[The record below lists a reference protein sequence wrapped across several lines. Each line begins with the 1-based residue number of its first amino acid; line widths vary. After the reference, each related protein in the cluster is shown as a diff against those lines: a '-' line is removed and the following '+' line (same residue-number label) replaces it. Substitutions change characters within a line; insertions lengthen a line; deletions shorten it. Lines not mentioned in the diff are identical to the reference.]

1 MVAARGCESESIA
14 GQRVH
19 FVTDVEGAP
28 SNTPVTNSNVKHEA
42 LKIGKREPAN

>member
-28 SNTPVTNSNVKHEA
+28 SNTPVTNSNVKEA
-42 LKIGKREPAN
+42 FKIGKREPAN